1 MVLLLILTV
10 PDEALTP
17 RSRTVLC
24 KARAK
29 LRKAVFPCPGGTKKR
44 RKASF
49 HGPLPAPRRCRA
61 GQRKNDTRVSGSP
74 QTFRRAAKTM
84 NTQPGIPALRG
95 KHGKPA
101 PRLRRPSD
109 GRKQTGQG
117 RLPRRCRHAK
127 PRAADAGHM
136 RSREKAPAPP
146 PLSAELSSA
155 PHATVRPFP
164 GENKKMTP
172 PRHLPTAARTP
183 NVSNLSDSLPRT
195 STDTDGCPPP
205 LPRRARERSEIS
217 RDAGRQDALVSC

>member
-1 MVLLLILTV
+1 MNAASTRTVPAQTEIRCPLLMRPQASLIRSLILDMKGGVAMVLLLILTV

-24 KARAK
+24 NARAK
-29 LRKAVFPCPGGTKKR
+29 MRKAVFPCPGGTKKR

-109 GRKQTGQG
+109 GRKQTGQDAFRAAAG
-117 RLPRRCRHAK
+117 TQSPAPQTQGTCDPGKRLQLRRRCPQSCRLL
-127 PRAADAGHM
+127 RTQ
-136 RSREKAPAPP
+136 RSGLFR
-146 PLSAELSSA
+146 
-155 PHATVRPFP
+155 VRT
-164 GENKKMTP
+164 KK
-172 PRHLPTAARTP
+172 
-183 NVSNLSDSLPRT
+183 
-195 STDTDGCPPP
+195 
-205 LPRRARERSEIS
+205 
-217 RDAGRQDALVSC
+217 